1 MLAGRSL
8 WKFTTWLRTGISF
21 YLLANYPRIL
31 SRLVQPGYVGGLTRS
46 LSHEQ
51 NQAER
56 SDTDFG
62 SVGSEPFATDLSTD
76 LNRSPDHAISMAISG
91 TDLLEVPT
99 ICKAYFL
106 GLNFREYPQ
115 KIWPYMVQYLHFR
128 ILKFPLTIWK
138 VVSKHGE

>member
-1 MLAGRSL
+1 MTSTPEHAGRALSL
-8 WKFTTWLRTGISF
+8 EVHDLRTGISF

-31 SRLVQPGYVGGLTRS
+31 SRLVQPAYVGGLTRS

-91 TDLLEVPT
+91 TDLLEVP
-99 ICKAYFL
+99 IPFVRPI
-106 GLNFREYPQ
+106 F
-115 KIWPYMVQYLHFR
+115 
-128 ILKFPLTIWK
+128 
-138 VVSKHGE
+138 